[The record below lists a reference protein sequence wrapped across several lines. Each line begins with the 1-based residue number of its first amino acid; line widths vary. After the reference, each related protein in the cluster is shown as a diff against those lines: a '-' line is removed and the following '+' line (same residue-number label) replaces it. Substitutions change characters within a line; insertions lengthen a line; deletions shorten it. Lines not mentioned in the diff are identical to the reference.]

1 MCLSDCYQL
10 CVLPGTAGSIL
21 IREEGMNMESKNE
34 GRWIIVTGAEKKE
47 RYAVNT
53 DNINY
58 IHELPDGHAVIS
70 FADYD
75 LQLHTEES
83 FDMIGEMIK

>member
-21 IREEGMNMESKNE
+21 IREEGMNMESKNK
-34 GRWIIVTGAEKKE
+34 GRWIIVTGREYKE

-53 DNINY
+53 DTIECVCENRDGTARIRFGSENY
-58 IHELPDGHAVIS
+58 LNTA
-70 FADYD
+70 
-75 LQLHTEES
+75 ES